1 MKLFKLDA
9 RKTSYNQFDSLL
21 VRAESAEKA
30 KEIAGEYTR
39 KLDDAAFLERLHSCE
54 EISQSGEP
62 GVVMADYCAG

>member
-9 RKTSYNQFDSLL
+9 SKTSYNQFDSLL

-30 KEIAGEYTR
+30 KEIAGEYAR
-39 KLDDAAFLERLHSCE
+39 KLDAAFLKRLYSCE

-62 GVVMADYCAG
+62 GVVMTAYCAG